1 LQKILIHTVTN
12 PSTTKKELELFFLK
26 TLYFVKKSL
35 SEYEI
40 SIRIDEWDALNQ
52 SNFLGFVIDDLAS
65 NMKDNCI
72 DYLNKN
78 IYTEHLKSQNDLKNV
93 INEIIEENT
102 YIDKNF
108 KSIEVKNDYKIYNTY
123 TGSHHFNLLGNVYRE
138 TNKEYDYYVF
148 KSTNA
153 FALNTSMFYEKIKL
167 LSKSNLPFIYDG
179 KFISKPKITENAKQF
194 FTVGT
199 NTMNT
204 FIIKNKLFN
213 KYCEMM
219 DNSND
224 IEFKSADKK
233 IIKISEK
240 FKFGINDFF
249 QMDFEQKEC
258 EKKTHIIY
266 KKNYSDFIHES
277 IIGYEEL
284 QSYIQNKTK
293 VRRELE
299 SGPFFFELILWF
311 YMYTNSDYTKD
322 RVEEMIPDVLF
333 NPTYSMH
340 IFRLAYYKQ
349 NIFLVLKSLYNF
361 LRKNT
366 ELDLSI
372 LEKHLKIKRDV
383 DYKIKILINQ
393 SIDTNVSL
401 EKHYEELATKFT
413 DDYVLHSVRKDIIT
427 IIKQYEKNY
436 PIRWAE
442 GIL

>member
-1 LQKILIHTVTN
+1 MQKILIHTVTN
-12 PSTTKKELELFFLK
+12 PNTTKKELELFFLK

-40 SIRIDEWDALNQ
+40 SIRIDEWDALDQ
-52 SNFLGFVIDDLAS
+52 SNFLGYVIDDLAS
-65 NMKDNCI
+65 NMKGNCI

-78 IYTEHLKSQNDLKNV
+78 IYTEHLKSQKDLKNV

-108 KSIEVKNDYKIYNTY
+108 KSIEVKNDYKNYNSY
-123 TGSHHFNLLGNVYRE
+123 TGTHHFNLLGNVYHQ

-153 FALNTSMFYEKIKL
+153 FALNNSMFYEKTKL

-179 KFISKPKITENAKQF
+179 KFITHHITENAKEF
-194 FTVGT
+194 FTIGT
-199 NTMNT
+199 NAMNT

-219 DNSND
+219 DNSDN
-224 IEFKSADKK
+224 IEFKSGDKK

-240 FKFGINDFF
+240 FKFGIFDFF
-249 QMDFEQKEC
+249 QMDVNQKES
-258 EKKTHIIY
+258 EKNAHIIY
-266 KKNYSDFIHES
+266 KKNYSDFINKS

-299 SGPFFFELILWF
+299 SGPFFFELMLWF

-333 NPTYSMH
+333 NPTYSMY

-349 NIFLVLKSLYNF
+349 NVFLVLKSLYNF

-383 DYKIKILINQ
+383 DYKIKLLINQ
-393 SIDTNVSL
+393 SIDTDVSL
-401 EKHYEELATKFT
+401 EKHYKELATKFT

-427 IIKQYEKNY
+427 IIEQYEKNY
-436 PIRWAE
+436 SIQWSE